1 MSSYIIQRNK
11 IISFTSCING
21 IFITILYTCFWFI
34 SIIFKERKKFWSPLS
49 YFRAINNEMLKR
61 NNARYRPEKFVR
73 PVRRFSF
80 LKFAEFSI
88 SFLLST
94 SFLFFFPSSHSFPF
108 ILFVCV
114 RVSLLSFFVRAL
126 LSSLLHLFKLTF
138 FSLSLSR
145 TLVLNR
151 IAKN

>member
-61 NNARYRPEKFVR
+61 NNARYRPEKFDR

-80 LKFAEFSI
+80 LKFSI
-88 SFLLST
+88 SFLLFT
-94 SFLFFFPSSHSFPF
+94 SFLFFFSSSHSFPF

-126 LSSLLHLFKLTF
+126 LSSLLHLFKLTY

>member
-11 IISFTSCING
+11 IISFISCNG

-61 NNARYRPEKFVR
+61 NNAKYRPEKFDR

-88 SFLLST
+88 SFLLPT
-94 SFLFFFPSSHSFPF
+94 SFLFFFFLSLISFHFIRLRARFAPF
-108 ILFVCV
+108 ILCPCIAIVLAT
-114 RVSLLSFFVRAL
+114 SL
-126 LSSLLHLFKLTF
+126 
-138 FSLSLSR
+138 
-145 TLVLNR
+145 
-151 IAKN
+151 